1 MVNLLLHMEVSFS
14 FYPILNKNRD
24 TAVRQNRGSLFHNFS
39 HSSEQSFQPAPVRKQ
54 EKFSHS
60 GKQSRFPS
68 YKKHFPARQTAPA
81 QKD

>member
-1 MVNLLLHMEVSFS
+1 L
-14 FYPILNKNRD
+14 
-24 TAVRQNRGSLFHNFS
+24 
-39 HSSEQSFQPAPVRKQ
+39 RKQ

-68 YKKHFPARQTAPA
+68 YKKHFPARQTAPK